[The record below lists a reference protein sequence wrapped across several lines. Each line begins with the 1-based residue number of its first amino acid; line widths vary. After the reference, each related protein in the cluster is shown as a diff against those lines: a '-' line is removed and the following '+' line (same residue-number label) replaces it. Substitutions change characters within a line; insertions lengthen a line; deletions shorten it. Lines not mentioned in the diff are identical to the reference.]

1 METIYTLTGWVK
13 KIIDSEHAQTLDE
26 IRIDA
31 IGDLGKDTLVKM
43 AKSQLEYW
51 NQYYHYHNKKRKYK
65 IAYMCTVCSNKV
77 CDVNNVIVRDKAIFA
92 KLIKTEIKTK

>member
-13 KIIDSEHAQTLDE
+13 KIIDNERAQTLDE

-31 IGDLGKDTLVKM
+31 IGDLGRDTLLKM

-51 NQYYHYHNKKRKYK
+51 NQYYPNKKRKYR
-65 IAYMCTVCSNKV
+65 IAYMCCVCSNNI